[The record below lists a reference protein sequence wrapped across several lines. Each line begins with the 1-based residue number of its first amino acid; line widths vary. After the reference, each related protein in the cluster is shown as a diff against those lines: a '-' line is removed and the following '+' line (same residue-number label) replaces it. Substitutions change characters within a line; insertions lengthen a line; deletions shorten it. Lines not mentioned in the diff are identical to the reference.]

1 MMKNF
6 RKQRRL
12 MFSNHYTLRSFLL
25 VSFFLPGACPQPLLC
40 EPNHGRS
47 PAGVIQH
54 NFAGD
59 GLQPDPRRD
68 WRASLSTCTP
78 NLSQTCA
85 LPPLVTSESGVIF
98 LLSTTSRHGT
108 LGTVCRQVSL
118 FVLIRSPA
126 LSLLHISRFL
136 NADNCVC
143 PDVSCRKGCF
153 CCTTIA
159 WGCVSQHQFN

>member
-1 MMKNF
+1 MMRKFSFSQKMVIFFPLMMKNF

-54 NFAGD
+54 NFAND

-98 LLSTTSRHGT
+98 FVINHLTPWNPWHCLPSGVP
-108 LGTVCRQVSL
+108 LCPDQVSRSL
-118 FVLIRSPA
+118 FASHFTVPQRGQL
-126 LSLLHISRFL
+126 
-136 NADNCVC
+136 CV
-143 PDVSCRKGCF
+143 S
-153 CCTTIA
+153 
-159 WGCVSQHQFN
+159 GCVLS